1 MDTFIKRILDKY
13 NLNILFDKIYI
24 SSEMKL
30 AKPDISFFNY
40 VLDKENINPKE
51 VLFIDDNIK
60 NIEGAKKVKIDSI
73 LFKNNIE
80 LIDKIKILEKDE

>member
-1 MDTFIKRILDKY
+1 
-13 NLNILFDKIYI
+13 
-24 SSEMKL
+24 MKL